1 MTPETKNEIFKSF
14 VYGMTIE
21 KMSEIYGI
29 SAEEIKSLLE
39 QNAKEIAELREYRK
53 MIEGVII

>member
-21 KMSEIYGI
+21 EMSEIYGI
-29 SAEEIKSLLE
+29 SADEIKALLE
-39 QNAKEIAELREYRK
+39 ENAKEIAELREYRK
-53 MIEGVII
+53 MIEG

>member
-1 MTPETKNEIFKSF
+1 MTPENKNELMKSF

-21 KMSEIYGI
+21 EMSEIYGI
-29 SAEEIKSLLE
+29 SADEIRELLE

-53 MIEGVII
+53 MIEG

>member
-1 MTPETKNEIFKSF
+1 MTPETKNELMKSF
-14 VYGMTIE
+14 AYGMTIE

-53 MIEGVII
+53 MIEG